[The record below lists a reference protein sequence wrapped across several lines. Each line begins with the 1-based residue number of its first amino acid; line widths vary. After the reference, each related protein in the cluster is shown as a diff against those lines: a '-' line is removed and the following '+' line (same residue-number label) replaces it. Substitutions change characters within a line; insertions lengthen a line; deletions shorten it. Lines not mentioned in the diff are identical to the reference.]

1 MQHTRRVP
9 ARTDTGKNWP
19 LFVIYARVLV
29 QMLEDLEDHPF
40 TPKQSTALHW
50 FGCQPYDVAIVCAVC
65 ELSPRQVYREVARR
79 LRATR
84 IRSGPITSIRWEL
97 RSGKKLSEITVPPPK
112 PCELLAA

>member
-19 LFVIYARVLV
+19 YVIYARVLV
-29 QMLEDLEDHPF
+29 QMLEDLDDSAPEQ
-40 TPKQSTALHW
+40 TTAVHW
-50 FGCQPYDVAIVCAVC
+50 FGWEPYEVAIVCAAC

-84 IRSGPITSIRWEL
+84 IKSGPITFIRWEL
-97 RSGKKLSEITVPPPK
+97 RSGKKLSEITVPLPK